1 MNNMNPYIYLRM
13 LKRVNHS
20 VFCIAEGGQKFYSD
34 KQFNRDLAYSSGQQV
49 KRSIIFALASILNQK
64 MAPITFNWEISS
76 SGKVSQGQPL
86 HSCNPL
92 YVDQLVGGYMSAENN
107 KSVIKRRSPL
117 SISAMY
123 PLHPL
128 LGGIEK
134 DMEPVNFDRREMPA
148 EYNASK
154 ETAGTN
160 NIRIYYKKENDKVF
174 LTQNEILQ
182 LFEKNDRTLS
192 AYYYN
197 SKSPQRRAS
206 GLFVN
211 DIAIDLRTLF
221 CVSLNTFE
229 RELTDNRIEELKAR
243 GWIESEN
250 VFGKCLVLPREE
262 REKVIP
268 ALANALINW
277 RITSN
282 QARTFSLMET
292 LAVAISDNANTVP
305 AAIRA
310 KLIDNGEI
318 QRAKPIIDE
327 TAGANVFVTLPC
339 AGYVQT
345 ESESAD
351 ALEAAEKKLIEM
363 MLAFDYE
370 HQV

>member
-1 MNNMNPYIYLRM
+1 MNPYIYLRA
-13 LKRVNHS
+13 LKHADHT
-20 VFCIAEGGQKFYSD
+20 VFCVSDGQKTYFD
-34 KQFNRDLAYSSGQQV
+34 PQFNRSVPFSSGQQV
-49 KRSIIFALASILNQK
+49 KRSILQALTDELNVP
-64 MAPITFNWEISS
+64 MAPITFNYNINAKHELENKEPWS
-76 SGKVSQGQPL
+76 P
-86 HSCNPL
+86 CDPR
-92 YVDQLVGGYMSAENN
+92 YVDQLLGGWMKADGNGPT
-107 KSVIKRRSPL
+107 VKRRSPL
-117 SISAMY
+117 SISSMRAI
-123 PLHPL
+123 HPL
-128 LGGIEK
+128 LAGSYKENLTF
-134 DMEPVNFDRREMPA
+134 DRSDRPDYNPVNV
-148 EYNASK
+148 
-154 ETAGTN
+154 
-160 NIRIYYKKENDKVF
+160 RIVGSNEL
-174 LTQNEILQ
+174 LTEEQIEAY
-182 LFEKNDRTLS
+182 LFENKRTLPRR
-192 AYYYN
+192 N
-197 SKSPQRRAS
+197 WIPDNKRAS
-206 GLFVN
+206 GLFISDV
-211 DIAIDLRTLF
+211 AIDLRTLF
-221 CVSLNTFE
+221 CVSTNQHE
-229 RELTDNRIEELKAR
+229 PELTKEKIEELKTG

-351 ALEAAEKKLIEM
+351 ALEAAEKKLVEM